1 MKQPK
6 NLEPLYLIIFAI
18 LFFGHSVKGQL
29 SDFENH
35 NFNSADSIAAI
46 YVKHPIDNLQELS
59 GKLTSS
65 LPSDLEKFRAIY
77 KWVCDNIENDYDF
90 YLKNKRMREKLN
102 DNPVELKEWNRNFHP
117 KVFNKLVKEYKTV
130 CTGYAYLIKELAYY
144 ANIEVE
150 LINGYGRTA
159 QANIGGEGIPNHS
172 WNAVNLNDKWYLC
185 DATWSSGSINPQ
197 QSSFLKEFSEGYFL
211 SEPNQFVK
219 NHYPLDTN
227 WILLKRRPTLEEF
240 LNGPLVYK
248 GAFNHQIILTQ
259 PSTFHV
265 SIKKGE
271 SLTFSFSSIL
281 DLSDKS
287 VEIQQRRGS
296 SETST
301 YSEIYKDGKGF
312 YCLDQFFNRR
322 GLIDVHLLIDGDY
335 IVTYSVEVLK

>member
-1 MKQPK
+1 MKQQK
-6 NLEPLYLIIFAI
+6 KLKFFLVFFWTLII
-18 LFFGHSVKGQL
+18 GHSVKGQL
-29 SDFENH
+29 SDFSNY

-59 GKLTSS
+59 EKLTSS

-77 KWVCDNIENDYDF
+77 KWVCDNIENDYEF

-102 DNPVELKEWNRNFHP
+102 DNPVELKEWNRKFHP

-159 QANIGGEGIPNHS
+159 QANIGGAGIPNHS

-211 SEPNQFVK
+211 SDPNLFIK

-227 WILLKRRPTLEEF
+227 WIFLEQQPALEEF
-240 LNGPLVYK
+240 LNGPLIYK
-248 GAFNHQIILTQ
+248 GAFNHQIVPTQ
-259 PSTFHV
+259 PSTFHI

-271 SLTFSFSSIL
+271 SLTFSFSSKL
-281 DLSDKS
+281 DLTGKT

-296 SETST
+296 SEISA
-301 YSEIYKDGKGF
+301 YSRVYKNSNGL
-312 YCLDQFFNRR
+312 YCLDQPFNRR
-322 GLIDVHLLIDGDY
+322 GIIDVHLLINHDY
-335 IVTYSVEVLK
+335 IVTYSIEVLK